1 LFQVRKFETNNKE
14 EGAQMSTTMERI
26 ASLEEQMAN
35 VNSCIVRMSEAL
47 ILVNQTLRMS
57 VGLDLE
63 TAREK
68 ESV

>member
-1 LFQVRKFETNNKE
+1 VRKFETNNKE
-14 EGAQMSTTMERI
+14 EGAQMNTTMERI

-35 VNSCIVRMSEAL
+35 VNNCIVRMSEAL
-47 ILVNQTLRMS
+47 ILVNQTLRIS

-63 TAREK
+63 TARER

>member
-1 LFQVRKFETNNKE
+1 
-14 EGAQMSTTMERI
+14 MSTTMERI
-26 ASLEEQMAN
+26 ASLEEQIAN
-35 VNSCIVRMSEAL
+35 VNNCIVRMSEAL
-47 ILVNQTLRMS
+47 ILVNQTLRIS

>member
-1 LFQVRKFETNNKE
+1 MRKFETNNKE

-26 ASLEEQMAN
+26 VSLEEQMAN
-35 VNSCIVRMSEAL
+35 VNNCIVRMSEAL
-47 ILVNQTLRMS
+47 ILVNQTLRIS

-63 TAREK
+63 TARER